1 MSARAAEVMGILHL
15 LAPAGVGGMETVV
28 RALAAG
34 LARRGHRVVVAGIL
48 DTPAGEH
55 PLKMALE
62 GSEAEFHPLYLP
74 GRRYLAERRAVA
86 GLMEKLRPEVLH
98 THGYRPDVVDSP
110 VARRMGIGTVTTV
123 HGFVGHGW
131 RNRVYEWLQWR
142 AFRRFD
148 FVVPVSERL
157 GRQLAEGGVR
167 RDRMRVIRNAWTP
180 APQALDAGEAREI
193 LGLPREPFTIGWVGR
208 FTPEKGVEI
217 LLEAFAL
224 LEIPEARLS
233 LIGGGPE
240 EPSLRDLARHL
251 EVQDR
256 IHWHGVVPEARNLFA
271 AFDVLALTSWTEGTP
286 MVLLEAMASGT
297 PIVTTKVGGIEDM
310 VSANEAVLV
319 PPGEPRVIAEALRS
333 VFLQPGLARE
343 RAESARRRLESEF
356 TLGPWLDQYEEVY
369 QSIGRSSRQNL

>member
-34 LARRGHRVVVAGIL
+34 LAHRGHRVGVAGIL
-48 DTPAGEH
+48 DTPAEEH
-55 PLKMALE
+55 PFKVALE

-86 GLMEKLRPEVLH
+86 GLLEDLRPGVLH

-110 VARRMGIGTVTTV
+110 IARRMGIGTVTTV
-123 HGFVGHGW
+123 HGFVSHGW

-148 FVVPVSERL
+148 VVVPVSERL

-167 RDRMRVIRNAWTP
+167 RDRMRVIRNAWIP
-180 APQALDAGEAREI
+180 ARQALDPGEARAA
-193 LGLPREPFTIGWVGR
+193 LGLPGEPFTVGWVGR
-208 FTPEKGVEI
+208 FTPEKGVEV

-224 LEIPEARLS
+224 LGIPEARLS

-240 EPSLRDLARHL
+240 EPALRSLAGHL
-251 EVQDR
+251 KVEDR
-256 IHWHGVVPEARNLFA
+256 VHWHGVVPEARNLLA
-271 AFDVLALTSWTEGTP
+271 AFDVLALTSWSEGTP
-286 MVLLEAMASGT
+286 MVLLEAMAAGT

-310 VSANEAVLV
+310 VSAKEAVLV
-319 PPGEPRVIAEALRS
+319 PPGEPRVVAEALRS
-333 VFLQPGLARE
+333 VLLQPELAEE
-343 RAESARRRLESEF
+343 RAESARRRLENEF
-356 TLGPWLDQYEEVY
+356 SMGPWLDQYEEVY
-369 QSIGRSSRQNL
+369 QSVGRVSRQNL